1 MMRQL
6 AKCECVRWP
15 NCLRPDNYGKDELN
29 MALEYALDI
38 NAYTTKSIESILS
51 KKLYMHKVPNVAI
64 NNSILNTH
72 ENLRGKDYYQ

>member
-1 MMRQL
+1 
-6 AKCECVRWP
+6 
-15 NCLRPDNYGKDELN
+15 

-72 ENLRGKDYYQ
+72 ENLRGKITTNKIWWVNFIQKNIRRKKNE

>member
-1 MMRQL
+1 
-6 AKCECVRWP
+6 
-15 NCLRPDNYGKDELN
+15 

-64 NNSILNTH
+64 NNSILNKH